1 MDRSTHDRLLLVATL
16 VLVLVLSAS
25 VPNAVGATLP
35 AGKLLEIEPSWT
47 WAGIARVYLE
57 IEDLRQTGEMLEG
70 TYRIRVPLSPRRN
83 DTGRLVLH
91 ASGSIDEPGNNLA
104 TVTGSA
110 LSSTGQVHE
119 VVARMQPNGVVRI
132 HVTTPQR
139 KLRFK
144 SRYALH

>member
-1 MDRSTHDRLLLVATL
+1 
-16 VLVLVLSAS
+16 
-25 VPNAVGATLP
+25 
-35 AGKLLEIEPSWT
+35 
-47 WAGIARVYLE
+47 
-57 IEDLRQTGEMLEG
+57 MLEG
-70 TYRIRVPLSPRRN
+70 TYRIRVPLSPKRN
-83 DTGRLVLH
+83 DTGRVVLH
-91 ASGSIDEPGNNLA
+91 ASGPIDEPGNKAA

-119 VVARMQPNGVVRI
+119 IVARMQPNGVVRI